1 MDMDDLPP
9 DSVIHAHQIRAA
21 AALAQLL
28 HFARGQG
35 LPGLVWTLHG
45 AAAGPGISGAAIPL
59 PGGRPGQE
67 DEECLETWC
76 SALRMLLGPED
87 PDHGSGEHIFIYWPS
102 FMGCSVM
109 LIGERARHAE
119 LEAG

>member
-1 MDMDDLPP
+1 MDDLPP

-21 AALAQLL
+21 TALARLL
-28 HFARGQG
+28 HFARDQD

-45 AAAGPGISGAAIPL
+45 AARTPGISGSPIPL
-59 PGGRPGQE
+59 AGGRPGQE
-67 DEECLETWC
+67 EERLETCC
-76 SALRMLLGPED
+76 SALRVLLGPED

-109 LIGERARHAE
+109 LIGERVRQAE
-119 LEAG
+119 LEAGRW